1 MLQWPGTIPAGQV
14 EDRPVIQL
22 DVLPTALAA
31 AGVAVKPEW
40 KLDGVNLLPLLT
52 GKDSSAPHA
61 MLYWRFGP
69 QLALRKGEW
78 KILKAPGAGVDP
90 LKPREGK
97 ANSAGVHLYN
107 LREDLGEKT
116 NLADS
121 HPEKLRELFADW
133 ERINEGMIAPLWLDG
148 PAERGTAESSGQKKS
163 PE

>member
-1 MLQWPGTIPAGQV
+1 MLQWPSTIPAGQV
-14 EDRPVIQL
+14 EDRAVIQL
-22 DVLPTALAA
+22 DILPTALAA

-40 KLDGVNLLPLLT
+40 KIDGVNLLPFLT
-52 GKDSSAPHA
+52 GKDAGMPHA
-61 MLYWRFGP
+61 TLYWRFGP

-78 KILKAPGAGVDP
+78 KILKGPGAGVDP

-116 NLADS
+116 NLADR
-121 HPEKLRELFADW
+121 HPEKLRELVADW
-133 ERINEGMIAPLWLDG
+133 ERINGGMIDPLWFDG
-148 PAERGTAESSGQKKS
+148 PAERGTADKSGQKKL